1 MHFQF
6 VGAVILGL
14 TLSPAQKTSHS
25 ALIPGLLFRRKL
37 ERWDTLDD
45 FATEISSRVAHQ

>member
-14 TLSPAQKTSHS
+14 TLRPAPKTSHS
-25 ALIPGLLFRRKL
+25 VLIPGLFFRPKL
-37 ERWDTLDD
+37 ERWDTLGD
-45 FATEISSRVAHQ
+45 FATEISSRVAQQ